1 MDNFFGT
8 LHYEKYCQCIVN
20 STILLNK
27 EFEIPTL
34 HSKFFEILKFV
45 VLSEVEHISF
55 WVKFSGLIRRLRIL
69 EKSYQSPQIFIVLAC
84 SRRSDSRARR

>member
-1 MDNFFGT
+1 MRT
-8 LHYEKYCQCIVN
+8 IVSSSVLLH
-20 STILLNK
+20 K

-55 WVKFSGLIRRLRIL
+55 WVKFGGLISKLRIFG
-69 EKSYQSPQIFIVLAC
+69 KSYESPRIFIVQN
-84 SRRSDSRARR
+84 